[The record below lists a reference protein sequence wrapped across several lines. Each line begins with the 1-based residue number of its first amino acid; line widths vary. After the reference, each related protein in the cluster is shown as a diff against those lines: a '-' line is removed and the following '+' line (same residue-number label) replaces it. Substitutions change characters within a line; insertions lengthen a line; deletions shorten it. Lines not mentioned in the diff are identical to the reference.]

1 MIENGSR
8 FRIHLTTQTEDP
20 VYVGITTKKHRGGF
34 FGKYTEKLE
43 TDQLGQAGRTLTVE
57 IPVNDFVPLDKSL
70 SPSSVGTELT
80 DIWVVSPKESA
91 ELEIHK
97 VEFVAREAGQ

>member
-1 MIENGSR
+1 MEG
-8 FRIHLTTQTEDP
+8 
-20 VYVGITTKKHRGGF
+20 
-34 FGKYTEKLE
+34 
-43 TDQLGQAGRTLTVE
+43 DQLGQAGKTRVIE
-57 IPVNDFVPLDKSL
+57 IPVSDFVTLDKSL

-97 VEFVAREAGQ
+97 VEFVAREVGQ